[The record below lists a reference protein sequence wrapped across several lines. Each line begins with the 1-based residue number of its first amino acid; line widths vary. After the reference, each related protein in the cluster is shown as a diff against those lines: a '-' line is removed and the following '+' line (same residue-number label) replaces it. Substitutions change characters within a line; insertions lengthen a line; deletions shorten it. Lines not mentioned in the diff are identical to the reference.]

1 MANRAP
7 ANRRTGVGHNAQM
20 PRRTSSRGEELSGI
34 DNVLK
39 QSTAST
45 CSGAPSVV
53 HETSHCRAAREAL
66 PLPPLNIAFLI
77 VGTVSSPWRR
87 PTRAA
92 PGPVARREP

>member
-1 MANRAP
+1 
-7 ANRRTGVGHNAQM
+7 M

-39 QSTAST
+39 HRIDHRCTGST